1 MAKPLG
7 VNVTGLA
14 AKAVT
19 RAYHLYALPLTA
31 NRIRVATDWLLAA
44 VLPVQA
50 VQLSAIRPSDAQ
62 LHEAE
67 HTDIYPAEESARPG
81 S

>member
-1 MAKPLG
+1 
-7 VNVTGLA
+7 
-14 AKAVT
+14 
-19 RAYHLYALPLTA
+19 
-31 NRIRVATDWLLAA
+31 